1 MLAFYDE
8 NFLGTPSETDDVKPY
23 HVPMSAQYPSG
34 VTNGAIGSIVQDFKL
49 SAKIP
54 DSVSTLSYVLNQ
66 NPDEISEDQI
76 APYLN
81 YMYNSSDPEK
91 IKTADAIYKK
101 NNAKFVEELARHR
114 EDYGKSMSDVTK
126 QQALNEALVK
136 YLQYPKPEL
145 KQAQQITAPIFPF
158 EAEFT
163 IDGVNGFRYGDV
175 VTFDI
180 LPYRYRINTVFSVI
194 GIEHD
199 VTQDGQWTTV
209 VRCIMRPR
217 IGQ

>member
-1 MLAFYDE
+1 
-8 NFLGTPSETDDVKPY
+8 
-23 HVPMSAQYPSG
+23 
-34 VTNGAIGSIVQDFKL
+34 
-49 SAKIP
+49 
-54 DSVSTLSYVLNQ
+54 
-66 NPDEISEDQI
+66 
-76 APYLN
+76 
-81 YMYNSSDPEK
+81 
-91 IKTADAIYKK
+91 
-101 NNAKFVEELARHR
+101 
-114 EDYGKSMSDVTK
+114 MSDVTK
-126 QQALNEALVK
+126 QQALKEALVK
-136 YLQYPKPEL
+136 YLQYPTPEL